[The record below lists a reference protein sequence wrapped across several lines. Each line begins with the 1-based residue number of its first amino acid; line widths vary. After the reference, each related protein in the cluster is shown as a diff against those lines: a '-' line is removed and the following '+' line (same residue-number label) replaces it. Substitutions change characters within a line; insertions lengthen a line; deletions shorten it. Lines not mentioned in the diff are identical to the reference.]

1 MAEKKMSNRQRMIN
15 MMYLVLLALLA
26 LNVSVEILPAI
37 NNLRIRLQ
45 SSALNAQEDGMEA
58 ISNIRLLIADQ
69 IEKEKKNDNQ
79 GLLDTLNL
87 IQTESKELL
96 SMIDRHISD
105 MEGIAV
111 YDEEKKRYRRMDEME
126 DNFQYWMGDDEQAND
141 GRGNGE
147 AFSLRN
153 KMEQY
158 GNFIATLYNHEKG
171 DRAEKMASV
180 MVEDPQYGID
190 ASSKKKSWERFTF
203 DGPVIGNMATLE
215 ALKIDVLQRQ
225 QQLLDIYQDRFNN
238 EKNLVA
244 DSVIAIS
251 SPVSRIVT
259 AGLPFRTQLSVGLVS
274 SMVQPGFSSPNGNIS
289 LENGGNTAWLQIMA
303 NGGLIPDGKTEAM
316 QSYSA
321 TVEVPLTD
329 GTKKRMTVTENF
341 TVRKPEIQITSA
353 AVQLLYRNCGNA
365 INIDVPALGD
375 YYDPQITATQA
386 QVTQSRNQK
395 IKFLVVP
402 TGKTTQVKVQSKT
415 NGQLVEIGTVNYRV
429 VEPPKPL
436 FDIILNRNESYR
448 PGMEVNGG
456 MSAYLRLTPDKE
468 FKEMLPQDAKYEIG
482 AIEISIKDRIGPPSK
497 LKTIDFSGRDATTR
511 ALKVGIPSVVNQAP
525 RNTHIYFKVTKIYRK
540 NYLGQRIEDTRFSEQ
555 ERTFSFV
562 KK

>member
-1 MAEKKMSNRQRMIN
+1 
-15 MMYLVLLALLA
+15 
-26 LNVSVEILPAI
+26 
-37 NNLRIRLQ
+37 
-45 SSALNAQEDGMEA
+45 
-58 ISNIRLLIADQ
+58 
-69 IEKEKKNDNQ
+69 
-79 GLLDTLNL
+79 
-87 IQTESKELL
+87 
-96 SMIDRHISD
+96 
-105 MEGIAV
+105 
-111 YDEEKKRYRRMDEME
+111 
-126 DNFQYWMGDDEQAND
+126 
-141 GRGNGE
+141 
-147 AFSLRN
+147 
-153 KMEQY
+153 
-158 GNFIATLYNHEKG
+158 
-171 DRAEKMASV
+171 
-180 MVEDPQYGID
+180 
-190 ASSKKKSWERFTF
+190 
-203 DGPVIGNMATLE
+203 
-215 ALKIDVLQRQ
+215 
-225 QQLLDIYQDRFNN
+225 
-238 EKNLVA
+238 
-244 DSVIAIS
+244 
-251 SPVSRIVT
+251 
-259 AGLPFRTQLSVGLVS
+259 
-274 SMVQPGFSSPNGNIS
+274 
-289 LENGGNTAWLQIMA
+289 
-303 NGGLIPDGKTEAM
+303 M

-402 TGKTTQVKVQSKT
+402 TGRTTQVKVQSKT

-436 FDIILNRNESYR
+436 FDINLNRNESYR
-448 PGMEVNGG
+448 PGMEVKGG
-456 MSAYLRLTPDKE
+456 MSVYLRLTPDKE

-482 AIEISIKDRIGPPSK
+482 TIEISIKDRIGPPTQ

-511 ALKVGIPSVVNQAP
+511 AFKVSIPSVVNQAP
-525 RNTHIYFKVTKIYRK
+525 RNTPIYFKVTKIYRK